1 MVGFI
6 VRQRTKELPVITGG
20 LQSLFSGGR
29 SPSADLARTGQQTA
43 RSHSFPGLVWE
54 PGSPSNVQSVL
65 FQGLIHLM
73 GPKELHLTYTKAM
86 LLSHREICERN
97 TLAPNSCQVTLPS
110 GHLYTLKAKGLK
122 KWLQGGGMA
131 AKEPGDNEY
140 ALVLNTLQRCS
151 RLALQRWSEAEVPS
165 RTAHLSASLAAS

>member
-1 MVGFI
+1 M
-6 VRQRTKELPVITGG
+6 
-20 LQSLFSGGR
+20 QSI
-29 SPSADLARTGQQTA
+29 
-43 RSHSFPGLVWE
+43 
-54 PGSPSNVQSVL
+54 L

-97 TLAPNSCQVTLPS
+97 TPAPNSCQMTLPS

-122 KWLQGGGMA
+122 KWLQGRAMA

-140 ALVLNTLQRCS
+140 ALVLSTPQRCS
-151 RLALQRWSEAEVPS
+151 SLALQRWSEAEVPS
-165 RTAHLSASLAAS
+165 STAHLSANLVAS